1 MEITLSNNK
10 KIQVLGINFRNN
22 TIDFK
27 WVDEAYG
34 GECCFPMIMQEG
46 IIPAIDDIEQAANS
60 ELVTE
65 EA

>member
-1 MEITLSNNK
+1 MEITLSNGK
-10 KIQVLGINFRNN
+10 KLEILGINFRNN

-27 WVDEAYG
+27 WVDGVYG

-46 IIPAIDDIEQAANS
+46 VIPSIEDIEQAANS

-65 EA
+65 E